1 MEEELTELL
10 PGARVLRM
18 DQDSTG
24 QKNAHEKMLAEFGR
38 HDYDILLGT
47 QMVAKGL
54 DFEKVTL
61 VGVLG
66 IDSLLFGQGFRA
78 YENVFSLVTQ
88 VIGRGGRAELPGR
101 ALIQTTV
108 PGHPVLQLA
117 ASQDYEAFYREEI
130 SFRKFGL
137 YPPFCAFCII
147 GFVGAQEGAVALAAH
162 RFGTLLAEQ
171 AARRPQM
178 PLRLLGPAPMNIAML
193 GGKYRYKL
201 TIKCRNDA
209 AFRAL
214 LRETLDAYAKEKL
227 PQKASVVLDFN
238 SDGDL

>member
-1 MEEELTELL
+1 MEKNERKKLFWQTYLI
-10 PGARVLRM
+10 GA
-18 DQDSTG
+18 
-24 QKNAHEKMLAEFGR
+24 ALA
-38 HDYDILLGT
+38 
-47 QMVAKGL
+47 AA
-54 DFEKVTL
+54 
-61 VGVLG
+61 VLG
-66 IDSLLFGQGFRA
+66 AVAAFG
-78 YENVFSLVTQ
+78 
-88 VIGRGGRAELPGR
+88 GRGTAAF
-101 ALIQTTV
+101 AL
-108 PGHPVLQLA
+108 GGGA
-117 ASQDYEAFYREEI
+117 
-130 SFRKFGL
+130 GL
-137 YPPFCAFCII
+137 
-147 GFVGAQEGAVALAAH
+147 AVALAAH